1 MKCFQFRFLLFL
13 VNLALCNCIFT
24 KQNIITLNDNQVQV
38 NWYDADN
45 FCRKQGM
52 RLPDYKEM
60 REAKQSGKIV
70 LWDRKKDI
78 KQYKYNP
85 QDYWLS
91 QNNDSDAR
99 FFPMQ
104 LEYDD
109 VQVFADKVSKKFVS
123 CVKDFDMEKRIK
135 LSKAFANWS
144 SYQGYMT
151 NHVAEVE
158 CNKLGMQLP
167 TGKDFRNAY
176 FDRITNEWIEEY
188 KSKGLSYGGVD
199 TNGFNLFTPD
209 VGIYSF
215 SKWTGNAHV
224 RCIRK

>member
-1 MKCFQFRFLLFL
+1 
-13 VNLALCNCIFT
+13 
-24 KQNIITLNDNQVQV
+24 
-38 NWYDADN
+38 
-45 FCRKQGM
+45 
-52 RLPDYKEM
+52 
-60 REAKQSGKIV
+60 
-70 LWDRKKDI
+70 
-78 KQYKYNP
+78 
-85 QDYWLS
+85 
-91 QNNDSDAR
+91 
-99 FFPMQ
+99 
-104 LEYDD
+104 
-109 VQVFADKVSKKFVS
+109 
-123 CVKDFDMEKRIK
+123 
-135 LSKAFANWS
+135 
-144 SYQGYMT
+144 MT